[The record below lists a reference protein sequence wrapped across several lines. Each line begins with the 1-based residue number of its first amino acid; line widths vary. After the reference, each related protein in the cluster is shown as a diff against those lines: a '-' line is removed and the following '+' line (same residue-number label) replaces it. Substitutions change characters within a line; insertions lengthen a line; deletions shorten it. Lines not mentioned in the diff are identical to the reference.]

1 MVATPALA
9 PSSKQT
15 SSTLL
20 VGAGAGLCEAHVPG
34 SCVRAACERGQWKTQ
49 QGHRAVGGGKEL
61 NSFDPSP
68 SLSELLREQQSASI
82 STFSSHL
89 QNESFLDSEDI
100 QAAAVFA
107 GL

>member
-1 MVATPALA
+1 MLA

-15 SSTLL
+15 SSTLP
-20 VGAGAGLCEAHVPG
+20 VGAGAGLCEAHVPE
-34 SCVRAACERGQWKTQ
+34 SCVRASCELGQWETQ

-68 SLSELLREQQSASI
+68 SLLELLGEPRSASI

-89 QNESFLDSEDI
+89 QNESFLGSVDI
-100 QAAAVFA
+100 QAAAFFA